1 MSYYIT
7 RIFNNKLKLGVIL
20 FIFVAPILDI
30 LMALV
35 DVFKGASVPVP
46 GLVTFLGSFM
56 TAGLQGVL
64 TGYLPLFLAIIV
76 ADDCIEDY
84 RIGYKNILITKRGK
98 NKYFALNMLKSF
110 VISFLIIIIPLL
122 LNLLMVYIV
131 FAGGTYLFMDP
142 ESIKA
147 IPSMAEYY
155 SHPMFYNLLCILLL
169 SLTGGV
175 VGSGATALAM
185 AFPNRFILYPLAFIL
200 WYISTAI
207 KPSIIGALTPFTVY
221 PLSHYTF
228 TIIFVV
234 AINIVAVLFSFFKV
248 TKYDQV

>member
-1 MSYYIT
+1 MCI
-7 RIFNNKLKLGVIL
+7 RDR
-20 FIFVAPILDI
+20 ILDI

-56 TAGLQGVL
+56 TAGLIGVL
-64 TGYLPLFLAIIV
+64 EGYLPLFLAIIV

-110 VISFLIIIIPLL
+110 TVSFFVLIIPLL
-122 LNLLMVYIV
+122 LNLLMVHIV
-131 FAGGTYLFMDP
+131 FAGGTY
-142 ESIKA
+142 
-147 IPSMAEYY
+147 IPADVEMLKSEPNLLQSY
-155 SHPMFYNLLCILLL
+155 SNPMFYNILYILVF
-169 SLTGGV
+169 SFIGGI

-185 AFPNRFILYPLAFIL
+185 AFPNRFILYPLIFIL
-200 WYISTAI
+200 WYI
-207 KPSIIGALTPFTVY
+207 PSIAKQSIMMAFQPFTEY
-221 PLSHYTF
+221 PLSYALPSV
-228 TIIFVV
+228 IFVLATNV
-234 AINIVAVLFSFFKV
+234 VAVLFSFFKV

>member
-84 RIGYKNILITKRGK
+84 RIGYI
-98 NKYFALNMLKSF
+98 
-110 VISFLIIIIPLL
+110 
-122 LNLLMVYIV
+122 NLLMVHIV
-131 FAGGTYLFMDP
+131 FAGGTY
-142 ESIKA
+142 
-147 IPSMAEYY
+147 IPADVEMLKSEPNLLLSY
-155 SHPMFYNLLCILLL
+155 SNPMFYNILYILVF
-169 SLTGGV
+169 SFIGGI

>member
-7 RIFNNKLKLGVIL
+7 RIFNNKLKLSVIL

-30 LMALV
+30 LMAFV

-56 TAGLQGVL
+56 TAGLRGVL
-64 TGYLPLFLAIIV
+64 KGYLPLFLAIIV

-110 VISFLIIIIPLL
+110 TVSFFVLIIPLL
-122 LNLLMVYIV
+122 LNLLMVHIV
-131 FAGGTYLFMDP
+131 FAGGTYIPADIEMLKSEP
-142 ESIKA
+142 NLLES
-147 IPSMAEYY
+147 Y
-155 SHPMFYNLLCILLL
+155 SNPMFYNILYILVF
-169 SLTGGV
+169 SFIGGI

-200 WYISTAI
+200 WYI
-207 KPSIIGALTPFTVY
+207 
-221 PLSHYTF
+221 
-228 TIIFVV
+228 
-234 AINIVAVLFSFFKV
+234 
-248 TKYDQV
+248 

>member
-110 VISFLIIIIPLL
+110 TVSFFVLIIPLL
-122 LNLLMVYIV
+122 LNLLMVHIV
-131 FAGGTYLFMDP
+131 FAGGTYIPADVEMLKS
-142 ESIKA
+142 ESNLLQ
-147 IPSMAEYY
+147 SY
-155 SHPMFYNLLCILLL
+155 SNPMFYN
-169 SLTGGV
+169 
-175 VGSGATALAM
+175 
-185 AFPNRFILYPLAFIL
+185 ILYIL
-200 WYISTAI
+200 VFHS
-207 KPSIIGALTPFTVY
+207 L
-221 PLSHYTF
+221 
-228 TIIFVV
+228 
-234 AINIVAVLFSFFKV
+234 AVLWEAVQRHLQWHFQTDLFFIR
-248 TKYDQV
+248 

>member
-1 MSYYIT
+1 MLQREVKI
-7 RIFNNKLKLGVIL
+7 NIL
-20 FIFVAPILDI
+20 FL
-30 LMALV
+30 
-35 DVFKGASVPVP
+35 
-46 GLVTFLGSFM
+46 
-56 TAGLQGVL
+56 
-64 TGYLPLFLAIIV
+64 
-76 ADDCIEDY
+76 
-84 RIGYKNILITKRGK
+84 NI
-98 NKYFALNMLKSF
+98 LKSF

-122 LNLLMVYIV
+122 LNLLMVHIV

-185 AFPNRFILYPLAFIL
+185 AFPNRFILYPLIFIL
-200 WYISTAI
+200 WYI
-207 KPSIIGALTPFTVY
+207 PSIAKQSIMMAFQPFTEY
-221 PLSHYTF
+221 PLSYALPSV
-228 TIIFVV
+228 IFVLATNV
-234 AINIVAVLFSFFKV
+234 VAVLFSFFKV

>member
-56 TAGLQGVL
+56 TAG
-64 TGYLPLFLAIIV
+64 YLPLFLAIIV

-84 RIGYKNILITKRGK
+84 KIGYKNILVTKRGK

-110 VISFLIIIIPLL
+110 TVSFFVLIIPLL
-122 LNLLMVYIV
+122 LNLLMVHIV
-131 FAGGTYLFMDP
+131 FAGGTYVEMLKSEP
-142 ESIKA
+142 NLLQS
-147 IPSMAEYY
+147 Y
-155 SHPMFYNLLCILLL
+155 SNPMFYNILYILVF
-169 SLTGGV
+169 SFIGGI

>member
-84 RIGYKNILITKRGK
+84 KIGYKNILVTKRGK

-110 VISFLIIIIPLL
+110 TVSFFVLIIPLL
-122 LNLLMVYIV
+122 LNLLMVHIV
-131 FAGGTYLFMDP
+131 FAGGTY
-142 ESIKA
+142 
-147 IPSMAEYY
+147 IPADVEMLKSEPNLLQSY
-155 SHPMFYNLLCILLL
+155 SNPMFYNILYILVF
-169 SLTGGV
+169 SFIGGI

-185 AFPNRFILYPLAFIL
+185 AFPNRFILYPLIFIL
-200 WYISTAI
+200 WYI
-207 KPSIIGALTPFTVY
+207 PSIAKQSIMMAFQPFTEY
-221 PLSHYTF
+221 PLSYALPSV
-228 TIIFVV
+228 IFVLATNV
-234 AINIVAVLFSFFKV
+234 VAVLFSFFKV

>member
-1 MSYYIT
+1 
-7 RIFNNKLKLGVIL
+7 
-20 FIFVAPILDI
+20 
-30 LMALV
+30 
-35 DVFKGASVPVP
+35 
-46 GLVTFLGSFM
+46 M
-56 TAGLQGVL
+56 TAGLRGVL
-64 TGYLPLFLAIIV
+64 KGYLPLFLAIIV

-110 VISFLIIIIPLL
+110 TVSFFVLIIPLL
-122 LNLLMVYIV
+122 LNLLMVHIV
-131 FAGGTYLFMDP
+131 FAGGTYIPADVEMLKSEPNLFQ
-142 ESIKA
+142 S
-147 IPSMAEYY
+147 Y
-155 SHPMFYNLLCILLL
+155 SNPMFYNILYILVF
-169 SLTGGV
+169 SFIGGI

-234 AINIVAVLFSFFKV
+234 AINIVAALFSFFKV

>member
-7 RIFNNKLKLGVIL
+7 RIFNNKLKLSVIL

-30 LMALV
+30 LMAFV

-56 TAGLQGVL
+56 TAGLRGVL
-64 TGYLPLFLAIIV
+64 KGYLPLFLAIIV

-110 VISFLIIIIPLL
+110 TVSFFVLIIPLL
-122 LNLLMVYIV
+122 LNLLMVHIV
-131 FAGGTYLFMDP
+131 FAGGTYIPADVEMLKS
-142 ESIKA
+142 ESNLLQ
-147 IPSMAEYY
+147 SY
-155 SHPMFYNLLCILLL
+155 SNPMFYNLLCIFLFSFVGAFL
-169 SLTGGV
+169 
-175 VGSGATALAM
+175 GSGATALAM
-185 AFPNRFILYPLAFIL
+185 AFPNRFILYPLDFIL
-200 WYISTAI
+200 WYIPCIMES
-207 KPSIIGALTPFTVY
+207 SVRGAFQPFTEY
-221 PLSHYTF
+221 PLSKYF
-228 TIIFVV
+228 PGLILVL
-234 AINIVAVLFSFFKV
+234 AINVVAVLFSFFKV

>member
-7 RIFNNKLKLGVIL
+7 RIFNNKLKLSVIL

-30 LMALV
+30 LMAFV

-46 GLVTFLGSFM
+46 GLVTFWGSFM
-56 TAGLQGVL
+56 TAGLRGVL
-64 TGYLPLFLAIIV
+64 KGYLPLFLAIIV

-110 VISFLIIIIPLL
+110 TVSFFVLIIPLL
-122 LNLLMVYIV
+122 LNLLMVHIV
-131 FAGGTYLFMDP
+131 FAGGTY
-142 ESIKA
+142 
-147 IPSMAEYY
+147 IPADVEMLKSEPNLLQSY
-155 SHPMFYNLLCILLL
+155 SNPMFYNILYILVF
-169 SLTGGV
+169 SFIGGI

-207 KPSIIGALTPFTVY
+207 KPSIIGALTPFTVD

-234 AINIVAVLFSFFKV
+234 AINIVAALFSFFKV

>member
-20 FIFVAPILDI
+20 FIFAAPILDI
-30 LMALV
+30 LKALI
-35 DVFKGASVPVP
+35 DVSKGAAVPFP
-46 GLVTFLGSFM
+46 ALAAFLGSFM
-56 TAGLQGVL
+56 TTGLQGVL
-64 TGYLPLFLAIIV
+64 KGYLPLFLAIIV

-122 LNLLMVYIV
+122 LNLLMVHIV